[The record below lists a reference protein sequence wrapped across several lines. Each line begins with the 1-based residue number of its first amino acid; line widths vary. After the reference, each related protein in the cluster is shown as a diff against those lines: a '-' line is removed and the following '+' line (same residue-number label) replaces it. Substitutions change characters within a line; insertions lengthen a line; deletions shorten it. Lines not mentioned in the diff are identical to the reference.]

1 MKRQPR
7 ILATLGDD
15 GCQYTL
21 YIYTDSALPATS
33 MASRVP
39 LAGSTEIATSDGHL
53 VRWRAKGV
61 YEIVTTGVVLRSA
74 APDAP

>member
-15 GCQYTL
+15 GRQYTL
-21 YIYTDSALPATS
+21 YIYTDTALPATCN
-33 MASRVP
+33 ASRAP
-39 LAGSTEIATSDGHL
+39 RAGSTEIATSDGHL

-74 APDAP
+74 ERDAP

>member
-7 ILATLGDD
+7 ILAAQGDD
-15 GCQYTL
+15 GRQYTL
-21 YIYTDSALPATS
+21 YIYTDSALPATR
-33 MASRVP
+33 MATRAP
-39 LAGSTEIATSDGHL
+39 LADSTEIATSDGHL

-74 APDAP
+74 ELDAP